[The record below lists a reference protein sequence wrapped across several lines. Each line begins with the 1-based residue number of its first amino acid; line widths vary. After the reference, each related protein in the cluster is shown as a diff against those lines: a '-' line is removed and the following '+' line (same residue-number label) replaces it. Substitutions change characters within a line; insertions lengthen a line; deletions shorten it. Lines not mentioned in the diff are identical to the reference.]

1 MSPSPPFPMERR
13 CGHCP
18 GLPRLSVVREPSVIP
33 GRGLLLL
40 RNLVRTPQR
49 AGQSVPAPGR
59 PFSLCPWLWGRR
71 MLAPNQYRL
80 CSHCGSARGSEM
92 VTRTD
97 RCSGGRVASWGLDHS
112 PRGHAGPA
120 WALPEGAYLVHCF
133 PEHPGVLN
141 LRVVLSLE
149 QRGLFFQLVG
159 SGGELV
165 HVQVLIARGQG
176 AQRDGSPSTPTCTGT
191 ATPHHHH
198 LPRAAGGQAQRLSHR
213 CHLRRIPAAASPT
226 RPESAQPLTSS
237 QRASL

>member
-1 MSPSPPFPMERR
+1 MERR

-92 VTRTD
+92 VTRTN
-97 RCSGGRVASWGLDHS
+97 RCSGGWVASWGLDHS

-176 AQRDGSPSTPTCTGT
+176 AQRGGSPSAPTCTGT
-191 ATPHHHH
+191 ATPPHHH

>member
-1 MSPSPPFPMERR
+1 
-13 CGHCP
+13 
-18 GLPRLSVVREPSVIP
+18 
-33 GRGLLLL
+33 
-40 RNLVRTPQR
+40 
-49 AGQSVPAPGR
+49 
-59 PFSLCPWLWGRR
+59 